1 MSVKKESFLLK
12 CWHVVWPL
20 LIYVTAQNVV
30 SILGT
35 LVMMIV
41 GSLSGADASGMVDV
55 NALTQS
61 VMEQYYQYAIL
72 FLILAA
78 LICIPIYYR
87 MYKKDGIREG
97 RVKRNIPMGNKDY
110 CAVILSGAAL
120 AVGMNNLISLTPL
133 PYLFTRYEEANAVIF
148 GGGLLLQILGGG
160 IFACIVEELSHRG
173 VVYLRMKH
181 YWGRKNAMIFSAL
194 VFGIYHFNVVQGVYA
209 FVLGLFFVWVYE
221 RYDSL
226 WAPIVAHMSANL
238 CVILLGS
245 SEVVN
250 RALNNKVGY
259 SLITCI
265 SFLVFFNGWKWMKQ
279 TNPLVELE
287 FVEKE
292 PDTLNQ
298 LAKEYQEQERKDDSF

>member
-1 MSVKKESFLLK
+1 MRVKKESFLLK
-12 CWHVVWPL
+12 CWNVLWPL
-20 LIYVTAQNVV
+20 LIYVAAQNVV
-30 SILGT
+30 SIIGT
-35 LVMMIV
+35 LVLMMI
-41 GSLSGADASGMVDV
+41 GSLSDADASGMVDV
-55 NALTQS
+55 NVLTQS
-61 VMEQYYQYAIL
+61 VMEQYYQYAML

-97 RVKRNIPMGNKDY
+97 RVKRNIPMENKDY
-110 CAVILSGAAL
+110 CAVILCGAAL

-133 PYLFTRYEEANAVIF
+133 PYLFTGYEETNEVIF
-148 GGGLLLQILGGG
+148 GGGLFLQILGGG

-173 VVYLRMKH
+173 VTYLRMKH
-181 YWGRKNAMIFSAL
+181 YWGKKNAMIFSAL
-194 VFGIYHFNVVQGVYA
+194 VFGIYHFNVVQGIYA
-209 FVLGLFFVWVYE
+209 FILGLFFVWLYE

-245 SEVVN
+245 SEVATN
-250 RALNNKVGY
+250 ALSNLVGY

-265 SFLVFFNGWKWMKQ
+265 SFLVFFHGWKWMKQ

-292 PDTLNQ
+292 PDTLKQ
-298 LAKEYQEQERKDDSF
+298 LAKEYQEQERKDD